1 MEEARAEVIV
11 EPALDR
17 QFTIAS
23 FYSTAWSDNAVYVTR
38 LAHIIDGMRKAGVP
52 EK

>member
-1 MEEARAEVIV
+1 MEEARAEVSV
-11 EPALDR
+11 GLALDR

-23 FYSTAWSDNAVYVTR
+23 FYSTAWSDNAAYVAQ

-52 EK
+52 E